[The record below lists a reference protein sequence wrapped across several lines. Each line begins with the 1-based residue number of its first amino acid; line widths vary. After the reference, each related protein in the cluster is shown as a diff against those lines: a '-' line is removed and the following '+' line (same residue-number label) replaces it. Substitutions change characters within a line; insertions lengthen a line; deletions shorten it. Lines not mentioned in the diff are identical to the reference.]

1 MARTNAAA
9 HARFSPDPNA
19 AIGWPPSSPDNLL
32 FASALSHFSVFSFLT
47 AQVLNPSSGRLR
59 QFASYT
65 FALHRSLHPPTF
77 FSSSSTPRLRPSK
90 QRYSHNSS
98 PRPPLLASRRNRKN
112 QVRLQDMFGLT
123 KARTS
128 PRNPDHFPIAQ
139 LFLLGQY
146 PATQKML
153 VVPCLTNTSPRTSCR
168 ANCPHLN
175 LPLCYQARRSL
186 WRLRN
191 PSAFLCRHPHLCLL
205 SRRGL
210 HRHVLGRSLRS
221 HRSQACASNHH
232 CPR

>member
-90 QRYSHNSS
+90 PRYSHNSS

-146 PATQKML
+146 PATQK
-153 VVPCLTNTSPRTSCR
+153 N
-168 ANCPHLN
+168 
-175 LPLCYQARRSL
+175 ARRPMSNQHQPSYELPSQLPSPQSSPMLSSSSL
-186 WRLRN
+186 IMAPPKPKRLSLQASSSL
-191 PSAFLCRHPHLCLL
+191 PSL
-205 SRRGL
+205 SQRL
-210 HRHVLGRSLRS
+210 A
-221 HRSQACASNHH
+221 QACSGEVSQIA
-232 CPR
+232 